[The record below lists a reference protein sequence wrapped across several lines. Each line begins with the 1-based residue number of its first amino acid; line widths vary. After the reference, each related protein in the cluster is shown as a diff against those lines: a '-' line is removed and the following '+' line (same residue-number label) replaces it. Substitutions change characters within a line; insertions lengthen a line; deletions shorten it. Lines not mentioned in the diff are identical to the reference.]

1 MTYGTRVPYHRVMTT
16 TQITEIGR
24 YRNNPRNPL
33 RWAVAGAAGTVRITD
48 ATRHNPIL
56 VWVTGTATFTIADA
70 ATLDEAFAI
79 AADAA
84 TRGAD
89 VVMAD
94 LLAARIAAR
103 AA

>member
-1 MTYGTRVPYHRVMTT
+1 MNT
-16 TQITEIGR
+16 TQITEISR
-24 YRNNPRNPL
+24 YRNNPRNPR
-33 RWAVAGAAGTVRITD
+33 RWNVTGAAGTVRITD
-48 ATRHNPIL
+48 ASRQSPIT
-56 VWVTGTATFTIADA
+56 VWVTGTATFAITNT

-89 VVMAD
+89 VVKAD